1 MTHGI
6 SQKKAAELLKQ
17 YGFNELPSAKPKNV
31 WQIALEV
38 IQEPMFILLMFCGLV
53 YVLLGDY
60 TEGMILLCWVFVII
74 FITFYQHRKTEK
86 SLEALR
92 QLSSPRALVIRD
104 GEEIRIPGREVV
116 PEDVVILNEGDRV
129 PADAILLESQ
139 HLTIDESLLTGE
151 SVPVIKTEEKEAHV
165 FSGTLIVQG
174 KGKAKV
180 THTGSETQFGK
191 IGVSLQK
198 YRTRKHPIAKRD
210 EKTH

>member
-1 MTHGI
+1 MTQGI
-6 SQKKAAELLKQ
+6 SQEKAAELLKQ

-92 QLSSPRALVIRD
+92 QLSSPRALVI
-104 GEEIRIPGREVV
+104 ISTITFT
-116 PEDVVILNEGDRV
+116 
-129 PADAILLESQ
+129 LL
-139 HLTIDESLLTGE
+139 LTIGNPMLQKIFSFEYPGHQHFLTSIIGAVSLLFILE
-151 SVPVIKTEEKEAHV
+151 VIKLLKLKLK
-165 FSGTLIVQG
+165 S
-174 KGKAKV
+174 
-180 THTGSETQFGK
+180 
-191 IGVSLQK
+191 
-198 YRTRKHPIAKRD
+198 
-210 EKTH
+210 

>member
-92 QLSSPRALVIRD
+92 QLSSPRDLVI
-104 GEEIRIPGREVV
+104 ISTI
-116 PEDVVILNEGDRV
+116 
-129 PADAILLESQ
+129 AFTLL
-139 HLTIDESLLTGE
+139 LTIGNSMLQKIFSFEYSGPQHFITSTICEVSLLLAWQM
-151 SVPVIKTEEKEAHV
+151 I
-165 FSGTLIVQG
+165 
-174 KGKAKV
+174 
-180 THTGSETQFGK
+180 
-191 IGVSLQK
+191 
-198 YRTRKHPIAKRD
+198 
-210 EKTH
+210 